1 MKGKIG
7 AEFLLLF
14 VKMDIYILL
23 PQTLPFV
30 LTKMPF
36 QA

>member
-7 AEFLLLF
+7 FLLF
-14 VKMDIYILL
+14 VKMDIAILL

-30 LTKMPF
+30 LTEMAF
-36 QA
+36 QG